1 MGCDDAAIHWSYCR
15 ALLPPCANHVDVD
28 LRLGVLSSGGGDDLP
43 APGVDM
49 RRSILRAEPPAE
61 EGGLEK
67 AVACGRLSQSI
78 LGYPGAS
85 RGRGRGSWGSH
96 VLFCRGLLVLR

>member
-1 MGCDDAAIHWSYCR
+1 MGCDEAAIHWSYCR

-67 AVACGRLSQSI
+67 AVAFWGFFQSI
-78 LGYPGAS
+78 LCYPCAS
-85 RGRGRGSWGSH
+85 CGRGRCSWGIY
-96 VLFCRGLLVLR
+96 VLCC